1 MEDTDIPV
9 TFRVAGAPVERAK
22 AREWLDGLTQDDPDV
37 EIYSLHTQR
46 SGLKPAELQAR
57 PGVDV
62 VVLKVASGPALVLHP
77 DSARQLLASGA
88 PAVRAGDDAPVVVSA
103 ELPWNH
109 EAAATRSG
117 EAWAHGT
124 VLEWFGIVRAR
135 QVAGKLG
142 ADWIR
147 QRADGAATPGLYRLQ
162 REALPERFD
171 AADRITSG
179 AQTGID
185 ITTPVLILI
194 HGTFVNT
201 ASTFGKLWPETHA
214 EVKSH
219 AEVNG
224 IFDAYRNQVYALD
237 HRTLGAS
244 PIENALDLVDVLPEG
259 VRIHLLTHSRGGLV
273 AEVLVRAASEPLSEQ
288 GLGRFFADPALDTQ
302 RRQLL
307 DLARQIRDKRLTFE
321 RVVRVAC
328 PARGTLLASR
338 RLDAYLSVIQWLLR
352 KAGGLVLGEL
362 MAVLQAIARE
372 RTQITEFP
380 GLQAM
385 MPDSALIRWLNAP
398 IAPVDSELYVVAGNN
413 EAGGLW
419 SWIKTLVA
427 DAFFWTDNDLVVQTR
442 SMYGGVQRKASTTA
456 ARFVLAAEAAVSHFT
471 YFSFKDTVDAV
482 KHALDALPAPERN
495 PAWTPIGQ
503 LSWLGEDAGGVR
515 ELARPSVVAPQRHRP
530 SVIVVPG
537 FLGSH
542 LAGGEGRL
550 WLTHDSVTGFGRLA
564 GQRDGRQRDW
574 PKTDKLPPLKAEA
587 LVERWYGQLC
597 ARLAETHDVIPFPY
611 DWRQPIESEADGLA
625 ACMQDW
631 LNRRTRGQGPLRVL
645 AHGMGG
651 LLVRAVH
658 AHHHGIWENA
668 MAFDGARVVM
678 LGVPHEGS
686 WTPLQVL
693 CGADGLADRLSAG
706 APLFGEQDARIA
718 LARMPGFIQM
728 QACMLDP
735 VHELDLKDGWDRLLD
750 EVRQQIDRQTRWHE
764 PLAWAAPAQAMLTRA
779 RLFWNT
785 LRKHEPDFIAE
796 ANKFAIVVGS
806 AASTPDQL
814 VVQGGEISLRSTSRG
829 DGRVTHDSACLQQ
842 HRVWRIDAEHRA
854 MPAASAAFS
863 GLVELL
869 NEGQTRLL
877 EQVDAPLTHPAHAAS
892 AAVDKA
898 APDATLQPLHQATPR
913 ARPHDIDDV
922 FAVEPPAQPGRLTG
936 KHLHVRVYHGDLR
949 FTRLPLLIGHYQSLS
964 LTGSEAVVDSLVQQ
978 RMSKA
983 LRAGIYPDKAGEYQV
998 FENVRRVEFTRRQ
1011 KQRFVPRPSAV
1022 IVVGLG
1028 EEGKLN
1034 PQRLAYTIRTGI
1046 LAYAQRLAEGPNG
1059 NEPFAIAATLVGS
1072 GGAGISV
1079 GDATL
1084 ALIQGIHDANIKIAD
1099 ANANPLH
1106 KQSGPGWPI
1115 VSSLSIVEVYLDR
1128 AADAWRVLKLHAQ
1141 SNPTLSVEDR
1151 LEEGEGRLRRPL
1163 DSSYRG
1169 ANYDFISV
1177 LRPKAAGDAEPQ
1189 ISYSLDTRR
1198 ARTEVR
1204 AQHAQGP
1211 LIRDLVEKASNSTVA
1226 DPLIGRTLFNL
1237 LVPVIIEPYLAGS
1250 NDIVM
1255 ELDLETA
1262 ALPWEL
1268 LDADADTGASSA
1280 GKPEVPWAIRSKM
1293 IRKLQVERFR
1303 GQVVDAADE
1312 DNVLIVGEPLVENG
1326 YARLPGAQRE
1336 AHAIAKVARATLAT
1350 GGDRVT
1356 LLADQNDAHTIINQ
1370 LFARNYRLVHIAGH
1384 GRAGRQGGV
1393 VLSGGHTFLGPNEIE
1408 AMRVTP
1414 ELVFVNCCHLGLRD
1428 TAPIYDRTHFAAS
1441 MAEALIGIGV
1451 RCVIA
1456 AGWAV
1461 EDGPAER
1468 FAATFYNAIFSG
1480 ARFIDAV
1487 GQARRGAW
1495 EANRNGNTWA
1505 AYQCYGDPDWS
1516 WRNEA
1521 TAQMPSPNEE
1531 YASVASPSSLKLVL
1545 ETIATEA
1552 LYTPQEN
1559 CERHRQR
1566 LAYLE
1571 RRFDKWEKHG
1581 SIAEAF
1587 GTAYAALFDRD
1598 KALAWYRKARDA
1610 TDGGATLVALE
1621 LYAEQLSL
1629 PLSVPASGRLAPAAT
1644 LSDRLKEL
1652 DASITILTNMLELL
1666 QHTRRRHALLG
1677 HAYKR
1682 KSMLLAQSDYR
1693 DKDASD
1699 ALELARRSFA
1709 AACRLPHEGKY
1720 DFYPPRAVLMCEL
1733 RQVLL
1738 AQRERPGGDWKATEI
1753 ADAMR
1758 MIDQAVHDEPNFF
1771 SIVAQSE
1778 IDIFKAILRGDL
1790 RHARS
1795 DIDRALEDLSRRIN
1809 ARRFWIYVYDDAN
1822 FLLEP
1827 YAVLAL
1833 DHGELEEAEAAAGLL
1848 QMLAHYCGAAPA
1860 PKPKPVSV

>member
-1 MEDTDIPV
+1 MDDTETPI
-9 TFRVAGAPVERAK
+9 TFRVAGTPVERLRAL
-22 AREWLDGLTQDDPDV
+22 ELLDGLAPDDPEVD
-37 EIYSLHTQR
+37 IYSLHTHR
-46 SGLKPAELQAR
+46 SGMPPAELTAQ

-77 DSARQLLASGA
+77 DSARRLLASGA
-88 PAVRAGDDAPVVVSA
+88 SATRAGDTGPVVVNA

-109 EAAATRSG
+109 EAAAMRSADG
-117 EAWAHGT
+117 WAPGT
-124 VLEWFGIVRAR
+124 VLEWFGIARAK

-142 ADWIR
+142 ADWIK
-147 QRADGAATPGLYRLQ
+147 QRADGAATPGLYRLD
-162 REALPERFD
+162 RKALPERFD
-171 AADRITSG
+171 AADRITHG
-179 AQTGID
+179 AQAGID
-185 ITTPVLILI
+185 IRHPVLVLI

-201 ASTFGKLWPETHA
+201 ASTFGKLWTEPDTGID
-214 EVKSH
+214 
-219 AEVNG
+219 G
-224 IFDAYRNQVYALD
+224 IFDAYRDQVFALD
-237 HRTLGAS
+237 HWTLGAS
-244 PIENALDLVDVLPEG
+244 PIDNALDLVDAMPDG
-259 VRIHLLTHSRGGLV
+259 ARIHLLTHSRGGLV
-273 AEVLVRAASEPLSEQ
+273 AEVLVRAANERLDERVLNMFS
-288 GLGRFFADPALDTQ
+288 GDPALETQ
-302 RRQLL
+302 RTQLL
-307 DLARQIRDKRLTFE
+307 ALARQITEKRLTFE

-352 KAGGLVLGEL
+352 KAGGPILGEL
-362 MAVLQAIARE
+362 MGVLQAIARE
-372 RTQITEFP
+372 RSQVADFP

-398 IAPVDSELYVVAGNN
+398 IAPVDSALYVVAGNN
-413 EAGGLW
+413 EMGGLW

-442 SMYGGVQRKASTTA
+442 SMYGGVQRKTSATA

-471 YFSFKDTVDAV
+471 YFSFKDTVDAI
-482 KHALDALPAPERN
+482 KHALDALPAPNRT
-495 PAWTPIGQ
+495 PAWKPIGQ

-515 ELARPSVVAPQRHRP
+515 GAAQPSAIAPKRHRP
-530 SVIVVPG
+530 SVIVVPD

-542 LAGGEGRL
+542 LAAEDGRL

-631 LNRRTRGQGPLRVL
+631 LSRRIHGQGPLRLL

-693 CGADGLADRLSAG
+693 CGGGDLADKLSAG
-706 APLFGEQDARIA
+706 TSLFGEQDVRIA

-750 EVRQQIDRQTRWHE
+750 KVRNEIDRHTRWHE
-764 PLAWAAPAQAMLTRA
+764 PLTWAAPTQAMLTRA

-785 LRKHEPDFIAE
+785 LRTHQPEFVAE
-796 ANKFAIVVGS
+796 ADKFAIVVGS
-806 AASTPDQL
+806 APSTPAQL
-814 VVQGGEISLRSTSRG
+814 VVQAGEISLRSTSLG
-829 DGRVTHDSACLQQ
+829 DGRVTLDSASLQQ
-842 HRVWRIDAEHRA
+842 RQVWRIDAAHRA
-854 MPAASAAFS
+854 MPAVSTAFA

-877 EQVDAPLTHPAHAAS
+877 EQVDALPARPANAAK
-892 AAVDKA
+892 AADKA
-898 APDATLQPLHQATPR
+898 TPDTTLQPLPQPKPFAE
-913 ARPHDIDDV
+913 AHD
-922 FAVEPPAQPGRLTG
+922 VEDILDRESSAQPGRLAG
-936 KHLHVRVYHGDLR
+936 KSLHVRVYHGDLR

-983 LRAGIYPDKAGEYQV
+983 LRAGIYPDKAGAYQV

-1011 KQRFVPRPSAV
+1011 KQRFAPRPSAA

-1059 NEPFAIAATLVGS
+1059 NQPFAIAATLVGS
-1072 GGAGISV
+1072 GGTGISV

-1099 ANANPLH
+1099 ANANPHH
-1106 KQSGPGWPI
+1106 KDGGPGWPT
-1115 VSSLSIVEVYLDR
+1115 VSGLSIVEVYLDR

-1177 LRPKAAGDAEPQ
+1177 LRPKAAGNAEPQ

-1204 AQHAQGP
+1204 AQRAQGP
-1211 LIRDLVEKASNSTVA
+1211 LIRDLVAKASNSTVA

-1237 LVPVIIEPYLAGS
+1237 LVPVVIEPYLAGS

-1255 ELDLETA
+1255 ELDLHTA

-1268 LDADADTGASSA
+1268 LDADADTGARSA

-1303 GQVVDAADE
+1303 GQVVDAAGE
-1312 DNVLIVGEPLVENG
+1312 DNVLIVGEPLVDNG

-1336 AHAIAKVARATLAT
+1336 ANAIAKVARATLA
-1350 GGDRVT
+1350 GGAERVT

-1384 GRAGRQGGV
+1384 GVAGSQGGV
-1393 VLSGGHTFLGPNEIE
+1393 VLSGGHTFLGPNEID

-1428 TAPIYDRTHFAAS
+1428 AAPIYDRTSFAAS

-1487 GQARRGAW
+1487 GQARRAAW
-1495 EANRNGNTWA
+1495 DANRNGNTWA

-1521 TAQMPSPNEE
+1521 TAQTPSPEEE
-1531 YASVASPSSLKLVL
+1531 YAGVASASSLELVL
-1545 ETIATEA
+1545 QTIATEA
-1552 LYTPQEN
+1552 LYTPQES

-1571 RRFDKWEKHG
+1571 RRFDKWEKRG
-1581 SIAEAF
+1581 SVAEAF
-1587 GTAYAALFDRD
+1587 GTAYAALFERD

-1629 PLSVPASGRLAPAAT
+1629 PLIVPATGRSPGSGT
-1644 LSDRLKEL
+1644 VSERLKEL
-1652 DASITILTNMLELL
+1652 DASITILTNMLDLL

-1682 KSMLLAQSDYR
+1682 KSMLLAQSANQD
-1693 DKDASD
+1693 DDARRV
-1699 ALELARRSFA
+1699 LQLARASFA
-1709 AACRLPHEGKY
+1709 AACNLPHEGKY

-1733 RQVLL
+1733 RHELL
-1738 AQRERPGGDWKATEI
+1738 MQRKRPRSDWKATEI
-1753 ADAMR
+1753 ADAVR

-1778 IDIFKAILRGDL
+1778 IDMFKAILRGDL
-1790 RHARS
+1790 QHAKS
-1795 DIDRALEDLSRRIN
+1795 DIDRALDDLSRRIN
-1809 ARRFWIYVYDDAN
+1809 ARRFWIYVYDDAS

-1827 YAVLAL
+1827 YADLAQGQ
-1833 DHGELEEAEAAAGLL
+1833 GEPEEANAARGLL
-1848 QMLAHYCGAAPA
+1848 QTLAHYCGCAPA
-1860 PKPKPVSV
+1860 PRRDPASVGV